1 MPLDVCSAPARQ
13 TDAIIMAHCAPMS
26 AAATPPRHSPDALR
40 AWLRLSL
47 QPGLNIADT
56 LALLA
61 ALGQPETIYRTS
73 VSTLARHIPTTL
85 ARHMAQPPDATLA
98 TAIDAAQRW
107 ADIPGH
113 HVLTLA
119 DNDYPAALLNIADP
133 PPLLYVRGN
142 PQALSRP
149 GIAIVGARNATTGG
163 LANARAF
170 GRYLASAG
178 WCIVSGLARGIDAAA
193 HLGALDAETHGSDAL
208 VDSRNGGTVA
218 VFGTGIDRVYP
229 SAHQALAERIIAHG
243 GALITEFPLGMP
255 PLPHHFPRR
264 NRLVAGLAHGVLV
277 VEAARQSGSLS
288 TARLANESGR
298 EVFAIPGSIHSPLSR
313 GCHAL
318 IRQGAKLVETA
329 QDIVDELGE
338 LPRAAPVGTP
348 DAPTDPTSET
358 APLLA
363 ALGYDPVL
371 RDDLQRRTG
380 LDDAALQSR
389 LLELELDGLVE
400 RLPGER
406 YQRIR

>member
-1 MPLDVCSAPARQ
+1 
-13 TDAIIMAHCAPMS
+13 MA
-26 AAATPPRHSPDALR
+26 TVPRHTAEELR

-47 QPGLNIADT
+47 EPGLNAASAVT
-56 LALLA
+56 LLA
-61 ALGQPETIYRTS
+61 ALGQPEAIYRAS
-73 VSTLARHIPTTL
+73 AQTLARHVPAAL
-85 ARHMAQPPDATLA
+85 ARQMAQPPGQQLA
-98 TAIDAAQRW
+98 ASVDAAERW
-107 ADIPGH
+107 ADAPDH

-119 DNDYPAALLNIADP
+119 DRDYPAMLLSIADP

-142 PQALSRP
+142 PQALSRASV
-149 GIAIVGARNATTGG
+149 AIVGARNATSGG
-163 LANARAF
+163 ASNARAF
-170 GRYLASAG
+170 GRHLAGSG
-178 WCIVSGLARGIDAAA
+178 WCIVSGLARGIDVAS
-193 HLGALDAETHGSDAL
+193 HLGALDAAAHA
-208 VDSRNGGTVA
+208 VDGTGGTVA
-218 VFGTGIDRVYP
+218 VFGTGIDRIYP
-229 SAHQALAERIIAHG
+229 SAHQALAERIVEH
-243 GALITEFPLGMP
+243 GALVTEFPLATP

-264 NRLVAGLAHGVLV
+264 NRLVAGLARGVLV

-288 TARLANESGR
+288 TARLANEAGR

-338 LPRAAPVGTP
+338 LPRAAPAIATLVEQSAQPEP
-348 DAPTDPTSET
+348 D
-358 APLLA
+358 PLLA

-380 LDDAALQSR
+380 MDAAALQSR

-406 YQRIR
+406 YQRIQ